1 MNKNILNKQSNIPIK
16 KSNKSLKKTHNG
28 KSKDKSNKIQNK
40 NKLRQF
46 NKNDMINNHSNH
58 SNNIYHNSSSNL
70 RVKSSKKYFGN
81 KDKNKS
87 KEKINNINSHPLVKN
102 ITSLNQHQKKPK
114 KEINNEN
121 INTNIIQKAYPHS
134 NNLNQIQIN
143 SLINSNKNIESF
155 NTSNKNNNNK
165 NNIIFKSDI
174 NNPNFL
180 GLKKEKE
187 KDFAKTELKK
197 ISNKLN
203 EKKTESTSIP
213 YFENLKYI
221 SLEDTNALFDAWQNC
236 SMIYKVFEEKMMR
249 KNDFEINK
257 NTLELITK
265 NSEACEQLKDQKF
278 WILYIEYLINNNL
291 LINEKQFLNVI
302 NEAFSYMSL
311 NCSQLRIY
319 YLQKIKKY
327 SPVFLS
333 DGTLDESD
341 DAYLNKL
348 NEASINIIKK
358 QKGINSSNIKLKSAN
373 KRKNFKLENEKEY
386 QDVIK
391 DNQIQR
397 LIEINGNI

>member
-46 NKNDMINNHSNH
+46 NKNDMINNHSN
-58 SNNIYHNSSSNL
+58 NTYHNSSSNL
-70 RVKSSKKYFGN
+70 RVKSNKKFLGN
-81 KDKNKS
+81 NDKNKS
-87 KEKINNINSHPLVKN
+87 KKNINNINSHPLVKN

-180 GLKKEKE
+180 CLKKEKE
-187 KDFAKTELKK
+187 KDFAKTELKR

-265 NSEACEQLKDQKF
+265 NSGACAQLKDQKF

-327 SPVFLS
+327 SPAFLS

-358 QKGINSSNIKLKSAN
+358 QKGVNSSNIKLKSAN

-386 QDVIK
+386 QDIIK
-391 DNQIQR
+391 ENKIQR